1 MRLTPLMAMVVVACG
16 SGATAID
23 PSSFAGT
30 WGGENI
36 AMTVT
41 DAGAHLE
48 MPCAEG
54 DISGPLAQ
62 NPFSVAGKF
71 ATTAGP
77 TFIVHPA
84 LYTGKVVDDT
94 MTLDIQLTDTNASA
108 GFFTLARGTVVHFP
122 QCA

>member
-1 MRLTPLMAMVVVACG
+1 MRLTPLMAMVVFACG
-16 SGATAID
+16 SDATAIA
-23 PSSFAGT
+23 PSSFAGV
-30 WGGENI
+30 WGGQDI
-36 AMTVT
+36 TMTVT
-41 DAGAHLE
+41 DVSAHVE

-84 LYTGKVVDDT
+84 LYTGKVVGDT

-108 GFFTLARGTVVHFP
+108 GSFTLARGTVVHF
-122 QCA
+122 